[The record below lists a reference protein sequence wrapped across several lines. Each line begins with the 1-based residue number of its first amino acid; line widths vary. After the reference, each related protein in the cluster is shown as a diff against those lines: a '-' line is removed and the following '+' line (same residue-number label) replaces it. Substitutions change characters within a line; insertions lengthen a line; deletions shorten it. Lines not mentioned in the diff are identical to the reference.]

1 MALFNVLDSNNFIL
15 FAAKNYKN
23 RQCQDVDEFYEDLN
37 EFKYIKKLI
46 NRFLKERQI
55 EEKEK
60 LLRLIINHTII
71 VYNVFEIEAA
81 NRMLEFKMN
90 KEHIEVLKPILLFL
104 NYINERNFIDSA
116 LNKETV
122 DYCRKLKQ

>member
-46 NRFLKERQI
+46 NRFLKEREI

-122 DYCRKLKQ
+122 NYCRKLKQ

>member
-1 MALFNVLDSNNFIL
+1 MS
-15 FAAKNYKN
+15 
-23 RQCQDVDEFYEDLN
+23 LN
-37 EFKYIKKLI
+37 TLKKLI
-46 NRFLKERQI
+46 NRFLKETQI

-104 NYINERNFIDSA
+104 NYINERNFIDSG